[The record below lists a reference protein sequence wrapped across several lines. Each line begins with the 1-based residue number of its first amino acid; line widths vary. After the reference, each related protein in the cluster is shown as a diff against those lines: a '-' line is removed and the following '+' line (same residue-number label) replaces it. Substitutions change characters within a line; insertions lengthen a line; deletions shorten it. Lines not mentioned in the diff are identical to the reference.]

1 MPDAEGTVPLSS
13 LANEQFCYLTT
24 AGRVTGRPHT
34 IEIWFGLNER
44 TLYMLSGNGPR
55 QRADWV
61 RNLMKTPA
69 VGVRIGEREFAGTG
83 RIAQDAEEDALA
95 RRLLLEKYEPTYSGD
110 LSQWGRTALP
120 VAVDLET
127 DERDAG
133 SQIAGSPY
141 GVPSIL
147 A

>member
-1 MPDAEGTVPLSS
+1 M
-13 LANEQFCYLTT
+13 
-24 AGRVTGRPHT
+24 TGRPHT

-69 VGVRIGEREFAGTG
+69 VSVRIGEREFAGVG
-83 RIAQDAEEDALA
+83 RIVNDAQEDALA

-110 LSQWGRTALP
+110 LSEWGRTALP
-120 VAVDLET
+120 VAVDL
-127 DERDAG
+127 DVA
-133 SQIAGSPY
+133 
-141 GVPSIL
+141 
-147 A
+147 